1 MLDINK
7 VLLTGRLTHD
17 PESKADGSICVL
29 QVAVNN
35 GYYDKTQTWKDE
47 TAFLTV
53 KVFGKAAERAEQLS
67 KGQPVYV
74 EGRIKQENWEQDG
87 QKRSKLVVNAMSVKA
102 FEVPKKGDSGDSGG
116 GYSTSSAQTPPRGY
130 ATAQDRATET
140 PDAATNSDD
149 SVPW

>member
-7 VLLTGRLTHD
+7 VLLTGRLTHN

-102 FEVPKKGDSGDSGG
+102 FEVPKKGDSGDSVGN
-116 GYSTSSAQTPPRGY
+116 YPTPARGY
-130 ATAQDRATET
+130 ATEADMATSAPIST
-140 PDAATNSDD
+140 PSDD
-149 SVPW
+149 VPF